1 MQRPHTLEE
10 APPDAVMSDAPASQS
25 LSPRDELF
33 TRCMLLIVDKDFK
46 ISFANSA
53 AKANLK
59 AMRGDALESLRHSL
73 KVSELVEA
81 VHKVLADPHST
92 TAPHAHLTL
101 RHRDGTALACT
112 LEAVVDEQRVSGVA
126 VFFTPRQATDAE
138 AEKLYASVLDSLH
151 QSVIAVDNDGRILY
165 LNQTACMTLGLAAR
179 ELRGMQ
185 VQTLVA
191 PQESLPHTST
201 NTEAERE
208 AAVAKTVMCGSEW
221 AGSVN
226 VRAKTG
232 AHAARMRA
240 APLRSSQGAVV
251 GSIRILEMEESA
263 DARPNKVRRFAHQCL
278 SAVSYAIQRS
288 RSNSPEGSATP
299 SVSSSPTPNRQQYVA
314 HSSQ

>member
-10 APPDAVMSDAPASQS
+10 APPDAVMSAAPASQS
-25 LSPRDELF
+25 LSPRDELL
-33 TRCMLLIVDKDFK
+33 TRCMLLIVDKDLK

-53 AKANLK
+53 AKAHLK
-59 AMRGDALESLRHSL
+59 AMRGDALESLRYSL
-73 KVSELVEA
+73 RVSELVEA
-81 VHKVLADPHST
+81 VHKVLADPHSR
-92 TAPHAHLTL
+92 APANAPQAHLTV

-112 LEAVVDEQRVSGVA
+112 LEAVVDEQGVSGVA

-151 QSVIAVDNDGRILY
+151 QSVLAVDNDGRILY
-165 LNQTACMTLGLAAR
+165 LNHNACMTFGLAAR

-191 PQESLPHTST
+191 PQESLPHIST
-201 NTEAERE
+201 NTEAARE

-226 VRAKTG
+226 VRAKDG

-240 APLRSSQGAVV
+240 TPLRSSQGAVV
-251 GSIRILEMEESA
+251 GSIRILETEESA
-263 DARPNKVRRFAHQCL
+263 DARPNKVR
-278 SAVSYAIQRS
+278 S
-288 RSNSPEGSATP
+288 
-299 SVSSSPTPNRQQYVA
+299 
-314 HSSQ
+314 